1 MGARNLRS
9 VLWFLLVKFSAM
21 NLAAVDYDVA
31 LGAAAPQ
38 AEWEQV
44 VADAR
49 KEGKVVVAIPLGE
62 AYPKVIGAFQ
72 KAYPEIKA
80 EPFSTHT
87 RDFMARYHK
96 EREVG
101 QILWDALIGGPDS
114 DIYRAAQQGYWDPIK
129 PNLLLPE
136 VLDNGKWRGG
146 LDGAFSDTG
155 KTFAFNF
162 VRRITE
168 GFFVNRDSIA
178 GAELRDV
185 DGLWNAKWQ
194 GKIAWH
200 DPREVGAGVN
210 GGLLIMLNYGEKK
223 LRELW
228 TQQKI
233 AVVRDQRQL
242 IEWAVRGRY
251 PVAAGL
257 IERELKA
264 TFQVN
269 GVGLNVKVLPLPGLI
284 AANPGSNSIV
294 LVNKAPHPNARKVFL
309 NWLLSQNGQAAV
321 VQAVQE
327 NSIRVDVPVPEPDR
341 VPPEGKKVINPQGED
356 MTPQR
361 LTINKIAREIFK

>member
-1 MGARNLRS
+1 MGARMLRS
-9 VLWFLLVKFSAM
+9 IIWFLLSNFLSVNLTVQDSGVA
-21 NLAAVDYDVA
+21 LAAA
-31 LGAAAPQ
+31 TPQ
-38 AEWEQV
+38 TEWEQV
-44 VADAR
+44 VAAAR

-168 GFFVNRDSIA
+168 GFFVNRDAISE
-178 GAELRDV
+178 AELRDV

-210 GGLLIMLNYGEKK
+210 GGLLITLNYGEKK

-251 PVAAGL
+251 PIAAGL

-341 VPPEGKKVINPQGED
+341 VPPDGKKVINPQGED

>member
-9 VLWFLLVKFSAM
+9 VLWFLLVNFSAV
-21 NLAAVDYDVA
+21 NLAALDYDAA
-31 LGAAAPQ
+31 LGAAATQ

-44 VADAR
+44 VAAAR

-168 GFFVNRDSIA
+168 GFFVFCRC
-178 GAELRDV
+178 
-185 DGLWNAKWQ
+185 
-194 GKIAWH
+194 
-200 DPREVGAGVN
+200 
-210 GGLLIMLNYGEKK
+210 
-223 LRELW
+223 
-228 TQQKI
+228 
-233 AVVRDQRQL
+233 
-242 IEWAVRGRY
+242 
-251 PVAAGL
+251 
-257 IERELKA
+257 
-264 TFQVN
+264 
-269 GVGLNVKVLPLPGLI
+269 PLVHCLG
-284 AANPGSNSIV
+284 
-294 LVNKAPHPNARKVFL
+294 
-309 NWLLSQNGQAAV
+309 
-321 VQAVQE
+321 
-327 NSIRVDVPVPEPDR
+327 
-341 VPPEGKKVINPQGED
+341 
-356 MTPQR
+356 
-361 LTINKIAREIFK
+361 